1 MKITLYLDT
10 DVAIALRRFAVE
22 ANEDLDAAAKMA
34 LREYLISIGMLETA
48 GLDEDT
54 EAQGEA

>member
-34 LREYLISIGMLETA
+34 LREYLISIGMLELSE
-48 GLDEDT
+48 GDSDDD
-54 EAQGEA
+54 